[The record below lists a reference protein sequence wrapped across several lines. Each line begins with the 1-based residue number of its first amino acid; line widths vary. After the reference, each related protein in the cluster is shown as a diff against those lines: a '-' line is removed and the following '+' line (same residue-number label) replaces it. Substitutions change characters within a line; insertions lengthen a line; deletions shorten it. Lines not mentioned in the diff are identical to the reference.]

1 MNIKNA
7 LTISVILVA
16 VLTLSVVGWA
26 CDFFFNYEEITA
38 PIGTVGQMVVQVQK
52 THSQCVMDGL
62 DYHFEYSDLQV
73 LEETEWEQL
82 GPDLYEKWF
91 KVSLSALG
99 EGFLKIS
106 KTCTKDGYEEAVLP
120 VTVTAGEEDGV
131 WSVAMSGAYP
141 FTDEIG
147 MTAEMTTGAIWL
159 HDGVLSVADRSV
171 VLPTVPEGLVD
182 YQGEAYVYTAQT
194 EGESAVLLL
203 VSDEFF
209 YRFDHLIDTE
219 DEDYEPPIDGAGYG
233 YGLGLPGGARED
245 YEPPMDGT
253 GYGAGLGLQGG
264 PDEDDIPSY
273 AVVQESH
280 EAVPIDA
287 PVEEHEEGSGFGR
300 LTVEEICVQH
310 GIPVA
315 DGLIRLQSYGLEA
328 DSTTRIRA
336 LRDLYAASGYDSTDL
351 VHIIQGL
358 EPGEHDEHEDEGE

>member
-1 MNIKNA
+1 MKERTA
-7 LTISVILVA
+7 RTTFLVLIGLLLGAFA
-16 VLTLSVVGWA
+16 VSA
-26 CDFFFNYEEITA
+26 CDFTFNYEEITA
-38 PIGTVGQMVVQVQK
+38 PIGTVGQIVVQVQK
-52 THSQCVMDGL
+52 THNQCVMDGL

-82 GPDLYEKWF
+82 LGPDLYEKWF
-91 KVSLSALG
+91 QVSLSRLG
-99 EGFLKIS
+99 DGEFKIYMD
-106 KTCTKDGYEEAVLP
+106 CTKDGYEEAVLP

-141 FTDEIG
+141 FTDETG
-147 MTAEMTTGAIWL
+147 MTAEVTTGVIWL

-233 YGLGLPGGARED
+233 YGLGLPGGA
-245 YEPPMDGT
+245 
-253 GYGAGLGLQGG
+253 
-264 PDEDDIPSY
+264 DEDGVPSY

-280 EAVPIDA
+280 EADPLE
-287 PVEEHEEGSGFGR
+287 PVEEHEEGDGFGR

-310 GIPVA
+310 GISVA
-315 DGLIRLQSYGLEA
+315 DGLIRLQNYGLEA
-328 DSTTRIRA
+328 DSTTRIRV

-358 EPGEHDEHEDEGE
+358 ELGEHEHEDEGE